1 MSRIGKAPHFSVYLL
16 VQSVQYWKGEVFAF
30 SAAVAYP
37 LQYFLLPKG
46 KVILSVLP
54 KEVAATVTGKANAS
68 STHPKARKISTKKK
82 K

>member
-54 KEVAATVTGKANAS
+54 TGKANAS